1 MEFIDK
7 YNNFK
12 DYFEIELY
20 KKINSLQNA
29 NETLISAMQYSVKAG
44 GKRVRPTLM
53 LMTASVLGVN
63 FEDIMPFAIALELIH
78 TYSLIHDDLPSFDN
92 DDYRRGRLTNHKVY
106 GENVAILAGDALL
119 NLAYEICF
127 RSIDGVPSINASR
140 ILSRFAG
147 YQGMVDGQANDIL
160 LSNNEPSEELLYK
173 IHNNKT
179 GKLITCSTLIPSC
192 FCQDKYFV
200 ELKNFGEKLG
210 LLFQIT
216 DDILDATATF
226 DDLGKTPR
234 KDEEQNKLTFVN
246 FYGLEKAKLMAE
258 KVYNEG
264 LEILNSIEESE
275 ILKDFLTYVYN
286 RKKWELIIF

>member
-1 MEFIDK
+1 MKFIDK
-7 YNNFK
+7 YNNYK
-12 DYFEIELY
+12 NYFETELY
-20 KKINSLQNA
+20 KKIDNLSNA
-29 NETLISAMQYSVKAG
+29 NETLISAMKYSVKAG

-53 LMTASVLGVN
+53 LMTASVLCVN
-63 FEDIMPFAIALELIH
+63 FEEIMPFAIALELIH

-92 DDYRRGRLTNHKVY
+92 DDYRRGKLTNHKVY

-127 RSIDGVPSINASR
+127 RNIEGVASINASR
-140 ILSRFAG
+140 ILSMFAG
-147 YQGMVDGQANDIL
+147 YQGMIDGQANDIL
-160 LSNNEPSEELLYK
+160 FNGDLNEDLLYK
-173 IHNNKT
+173 IHQNKT
-179 GKLITCSTLIPSC
+179 GKLITCATIIPSC
-192 FCQDKYFV
+192 FCEDKYFI

-216 DDILDATATF
+216 DDILDATSTLE
-226 DDLGKTPR
+226 DLGKTPN

-246 FYGLEKAKLMAE
+246 LYGLEKSKELAK

-264 LEILNSIEESE
+264 LEILNLIEDSE
-275 ILKDFLTYVYN
+275 ILKDFLTYVYE